1 MAASS
6 LAVDSGLSSLSKS
19 FIIFLVLGF
28 FDVVDNHLDL
38 VVGPCPRCAVAFY
51 DTASVSFIHRL
62 NEYAAAV
69 GECYCEDCFFRV
81 VHNHG

>member
-6 LAVDSGLSSLSKS
+6 LAVSLLSSLTKS

-51 DTASVSFIHRL
+51 DAASVCVIRCL

-69 GECYCEDCFFRV
+69 GECYCEDSLSCRS
-81 VHNHG
+81 